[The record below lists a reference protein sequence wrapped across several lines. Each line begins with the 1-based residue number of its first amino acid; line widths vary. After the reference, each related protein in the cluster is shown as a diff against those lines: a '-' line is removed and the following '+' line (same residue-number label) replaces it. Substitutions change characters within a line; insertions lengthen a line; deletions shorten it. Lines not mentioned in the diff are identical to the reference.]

1 MYKIISFPKT
11 LGYSICA
18 KKLAEN
24 QSIMPSVRH
33 CASVG
38 CLLVAQDEF
47 EKLTKLIGQEGYT
60 VSNEVQVRLHSQD
73 RQDEIP
79 WGVEHMG
86 APALWHVTQG
96 KGIKVAV
103 IDTGISHSH
112 PDLKGQ
118 VKGKVSVISGAGRN
132 NLGGHGTHVAGT
144 IAAVAN
150 NRGIVGIAPQVDLY
164 DVQAFGAD
172 GTANIS
178 DIIAGL
184 NWAIEQKVDIIN
196 MSFGTSEDHPAF
208 HQALR
213 VASRNGIKLVASAGN
228 NGGGLEYPAA
238 YREVIA
244 VGAINQQAKLAEF
257 SARGRGLNTVAPGV
271 GIKSTWLNKEYRTL
285 DGTSMA
291 AAHISGLYAL
301 RLAQQRSRATNRFNK
316 QANNRR
322 NKRTNIQEEAIEKN
336 HEKNHVKNHVKKH
349 EKKSEKKHEKD
360 RKNIEENNPAHN
372 RRNRFNLLSLFKR
385 R

>member
-1 MYKIISFPKT
+1 MYKIISFPKS

-24 QSIMPSVRH
+24 QAVMPSVRH

-47 EKLTKLIGQEGYT
+47 EKLTKLIGKEGYT

-73 RQDEIP
+73 EIP
-79 WGVEHMG
+79 WGVEHVG
-86 APALWHVTQG
+86 APALWNVTQG

-118 VKGKVSVISGAGRN
+118 VKGKISVVRGAGQSKTI
-132 NLGGHGTHVAGT
+132 GGHGTHVAGT
-144 IAAVAN
+144 IAAIAN
-150 NRGIVGIAPQVDLY
+150 NGGIVGIAPQVDLY
-164 DVQAFGAD
+164 DVQAFGVD

-178 DIIAGL
+178 DIITGI

-196 MSFGTSEDHPAF
+196 MSFGTGEDHPAF

-213 VASRNGIKLVASAGN
+213 VAARNGIVLVASAGN
-228 NGGGLEYPAA
+228 NGGGLEFPAA
-238 YREVIA
+238 YREVVA

-271 GIKSTWLNKEYRTL
+271 AIKSTWINKEYRTL

-291 AAHISGLYAL
+291 AAHISGVYAL
-301 RLAQQRSRATNRFNK
+301 RLARQRSRGKNRVNK
-316 QANNRR
+316 RVNNR
-322 NKRTNIQEEAIEKN
+322 TNEREEAHGKKRERNDVKSHENISANKN
-336 HEKNHVKNHVKKH
+336 T
-349 EKKSEKKHEKD
+349 
-360 RKNIEENNPAHN
+360 HN
-372 RRNRFNLLSLFKR
+372 RQNKFSLFSLFKKR
-385 R
+385 